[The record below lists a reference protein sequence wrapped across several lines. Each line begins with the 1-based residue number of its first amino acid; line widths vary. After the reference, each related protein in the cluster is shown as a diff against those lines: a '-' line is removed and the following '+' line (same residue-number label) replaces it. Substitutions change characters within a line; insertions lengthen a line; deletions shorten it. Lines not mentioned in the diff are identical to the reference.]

1 MVMNNESSDKHIPMK
16 GTRMRQLTSVV
27 VISYNSAK
35 TIEETLESVAAQ
47 TYSPLEL
54 IVSDD
59 ASTDDTAATARAWIE
74 KNRSRFVR
82 AEVVVAE
89 KNGGV
94 SANCNRGISAARGE
108 YLKSIAADDLL
119 LPECIE
125 KNIKFIEENP
135 EAQVVFSE
143 IKRFSG
149 SPKNRIFH
157 GSYPDEENRSYF
169 SKPAHEQF
177 RGLVTEKFWGIPA
190 PSLFAKTEIL
200 RDVFP
205 YDEKY
210 RFMEDFP
217 EWCRLSRAG
226 IKFYFFPEAT
236 VLYRVNSDSISS
248 ENKKTFY
255 PLRLWETRR
264 LFFLLEWRDYLLE
277 LGLPE
282 EAKRRERDFLIFD
295 FLRLVF
301 KNRRTAAASLFRHIL
316 SRFLKAF
323 LR

>member
-1 MVMNNESSDKHIPMK
+1 MENALV
-16 GTRMRQLTSVV
+16 SVV

-35 TIEETLESVAAQ
+35 TIAETLESIRAQ

-59 ASTDDTAATARAWIE
+59 ASTDDTAAIAREWAE

-108 YLKSIAADDLL
+108 YLKSIAADDIL
-119 LPECIE
+119 LPDCIE
-125 KNIKFIEENP
+125 KNIKFFEQNP
-135 EAQVVFSE
+135 ETQVVFSK
-143 IKRFSG
+143 IRRFSG
-149 SPKNRIFH
+149 PPENRVFH
-157 GSYPDEENRSYF
+157 DSYPDEENQSYF

-210 RFMEDFP
+210 RFMEDYP
-217 EWCRLSRAG
+217 EWCRLSRSG
-226 IKFYFFPEAT
+226 IKFYFIPEET
-236 VLYRVNSDSISS
+236 VLYRLNSDSISS

-255 PLRLWETRR
+255 PLRLWETRK

-301 KNRRTAAASLFRHIL
+301 KNKRTATARIFRHIL